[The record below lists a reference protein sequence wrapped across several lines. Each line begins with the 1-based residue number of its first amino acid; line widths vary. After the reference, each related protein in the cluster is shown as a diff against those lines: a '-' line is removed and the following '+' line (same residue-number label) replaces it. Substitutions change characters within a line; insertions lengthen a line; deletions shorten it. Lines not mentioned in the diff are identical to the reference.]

1 VKNRLPNF
9 TPDSDEPLQF
19 YAHDAALRGTG
30 VYRAASA
37 SADGIAAP
45 TLYTQNI
52 TDVSSRPF
60 WVNTNI
66 ALTPASGVSVTGNY
80 IFMHKNNGNVVRRAI
95 SDGAETE
102 YLTSLSEV
110 GLAAVSDTEVYILEK
125 VNSTMYTISLYNNTG
140 KVSEWHGAVYGER
153 EYPGTFD
160 AVRLADGDYIV
171 FQTELGK
178 NARIIKYADTTWS
191 DSELVYPIDVVDD
204 TSSFRLGGV
213 SSINGNL
220 VVVGI
225 ITRDNYKVKIYTIGP
240 KHFTH
245 GREWF
250 IDEGQYIDYTLEISG
265 TPYAIHGSPGKML
278 LVDDELWIFSGD
290 QTLHSAP
297 STILFGTDR
306 EDQKQTIGF
315 VSANMGSDLNRPSR
329 ATFQVPYRYQSSLL
343 KAGNILEWY
352 AEVNGTSFKLG
363 TFSIDAVLD
372 TREVGGRDYAVVA
385 RSMSGKYLA
394 SWNSDSSFD
403 YWSQTKQSS
412 QVVELA
418 EVIRGDG
425 DWEEESETGEDE
437 PTFLR
442 LKAFNLPGVL
452 YTVHRSSRNGAVV
465 GEFRNGAST
474 SPDASTRYGVA
485 IAYYRETPQDAAD
498 RLGVDIASDDD
509 CVHHGLLF
517 MVDSSTGETGLYLIT
532 NSTPILLASGSAITP
547 GDDWHW
553 LRIDFHE
560 GLVHCS
566 YRTGIAWTDVI
577 THRFVSDVG
586 YDTPWFSEEVGKGAL
601 YIENVTDHATSYAF
615 TTKDTVIPV
624 ADNSVFPTSD
634 IVMIDKEIIRY
645 DGKTVN
651 RSILDPMTWAPGRTF
666 KNAPDDNGNDL
677 VTKYIFGAPVHTGYH
692 TSHTMYLRT
701 QSFVAPDDY
710 LLTKVR
716 VWAQKIGSPSAMT
729 MIIATDDYDN
739 WGSELPS
746 WAIVATAT
754 VSRSDN
760 NEGYLEGNF
769 AKKSLKSGD
778 AYFIALVST
787 GHNASNHYRLFHQ
800 ANINKPRHLY
810 RTHDGNN
817 WVTDNSITMT
827 VWVYAMSNQIDGYEI
842 YFDTEDVN
850 TPIEYYNACALAII
864 EGPGKGQVFDITG
877 YDYTAPYQWVPDS
890 LDPGWESFV
899 GNLAYGSWVNQE
911 MRRVFV
917 AKDPTNV
924 FTTETKAI
932 IVPGLKIS
940 QRGIVIDESGLEVID
955 KTTIVNH
962 GQSICSLYRDA
973 YMDTRNFQYFTGE
986 RDWMLEDM
994 IREISGKANLLDLSV
1009 EKRLDQSDVG
1019 LTAGLDKDTAQANAV
1034 SGETAIV
1041 NFTVSNWNSGGV
1053 GLAVFPAVDSDIEM
1067 AAVVVRET
1075 DIVYYKGNT
1084 PEIVETFP
1092 YTTSG
1097 EFTIS
1102 FQSTSFSVWNN
1113 GRFICHFMFPESN
1126 ADQPDFHQGFKI
1138 GVITFNVI
1146 EYSASWSMLDN
1157 RVDNYILDIGQSGYQ
1172 LIEGLIGEKQIYFVD
1187 DADGNLRFF
1196 RTHEIVNE
1204 GEPLNLHISGSIT
1217 DSDTDLKTR
1226 LRVEGAEIVE
1236 LADFAA
1242 LARYGNRF
1250 AMIGLREPNNIIEAM
1265 REAEFIQADLLRS
1278 STSLPLRGA
1287 MDARIEPGDIVEIY
1301 YADGIRSILV
1311 KSMSVDMSLDRDNVT
1326 FDMSLDGVGYA

>member
-1 VKNRLPNF
+1 M
-9 TPDSDEPLQF
+9 
-19 YAHDAALRGTG
+19 H
-30 VYRAASA
+30 RA
-37 SADGIAAP
+37 
-45 TLYTQNI
+45 
-52 TDVSSRPF
+52 
-60 WVNTNI
+60 
-66 ALTPASGVSVTGNY
+66 
-80 IFMHKNNGNVVRRAI
+80 NGNVVRRSI
-95 SDGAETE
+95 SDGSESVYVTFQ
-102 YLTSLSEV
+102 SEV

-125 VNSTMYTISLYNNTG
+125 VNSTMYTVSRYNSSG

-153 EYPGTFD
+153 NYPGTFD

-171 FQTELGK
+171 YQTELGK
-178 NARIIKYADTTWS
+178 NARIIKYADSVWS

-213 SSINGNL
+213 SSINGRL

-225 ITRDNYKVKIYTIGP
+225 IARENYKVKIYTIGP
-240 KHFTH
+240 GHFTH

-250 IDEGQYIDYTLEISG
+250 IDEGQYIDYTLDISG
-265 TPYAIHGSPGKML
+265 TPHAIHGSPGKML
-278 LVDDELWIFSGD
+278 LIDETLWVFSGD

-306 EDQKQTIGF
+306 EDQKETIGF
-315 VSANMGSDLNRPSR
+315 VSANMGADLNRPSR
-329 ATFQVPYRYQSSLL
+329 ATFQVPYRYQSPLL

-352 AEVNGTSFKLG
+352 CQVNGTSFKLG
-363 TFSIDAVLD
+363 TYSIDAVLD
-372 TREVGGRDYAVVA
+372 TREVGGRDFSVVA
-385 RSMSGKYLA
+385 RSLSGKYLA

-425 DWEEESETGEDE
+425 DWEDVAEVGEEES
-437 PTFLR
+437 TFLR

-485 IAYYRETPQDAAD
+485 IVYYRETPQDAAD
-498 RLGVDIASDDD
+498 RLGTDIASDDD

-517 MVDSSTGETGLYLIT
+517 MVDSSTGATGLYLIT
-532 NSTPILLASGSAITP
+532 NSTPMLLASGSTISP
-547 GDDWHW
+547 GDGWHW
-553 LRIDFHE
+553 LRVDFHE
-560 GLVHCS
+560 GLVRCS

-601 YIENVTDHATSYAF
+601 YIENVTAHSLSYPFTS
-615 TTKDTVIPV
+615 TDKIIPV
-624 ADNSVFPTSD
+624 ADNSVFPTAD
-634 IVMIDKEIIRY
+634 IVRVDKEIMRY

-651 RSILDPMTWAPGRTF
+651 RSILEPMTWAKGRTF
-666 KNAPDDNGNDL
+666 KGAPDDNSNNL
-677 VTKYIFGAPVHTGYH
+677 TLKYIFGAPYRTGYH
-692 TSHTMYLRT
+692 TSNTTYLRA

-710 LLTKVR
+710 YITKVR
-716 VWAQKIGSPSAMT
+716 VWAQKIGSPSPMT
-729 MIIATDDYDN
+729 MMIVTDDYDN
-739 WGSELPS
+739 LGSELPS
-746 WAIVATAT
+746 YAVVATDT
-754 VSRSDN
+754 VYRNDGA
-760 NEGYLEGNF
+760 EGYLEGDF
-769 AKKSLKSGD
+769 PLKPLKAGD
-778 AYFIALVST
+778 AYFIVLVST
-787 GHNASNHYRLFHQ
+787 GHDASNHYRIFHQ
-800 ANINKPRHLY
+800 ANIGKPRHLY
-810 RTHDGNN
+810 RTHNGSG
-817 WVTDNSITMT
+817 WTTDDTITMT
-827 VWVYAMSNQIDGYEI
+827 VWVYAYSSDVDGYEI
-842 YFDTEDVN
+842 YFDTEDVS
-850 TPIEYYNACALAII
+850 TPVDYYNDCALVIT
-864 EGPGKGQVFDITG
+864 EGPGKGQVFDIIG

-890 LDPGWESFV
+890 YNPGWINFV
-899 GNLAYGSWVNQE
+899 GNPAYGSWVNKG

-917 AKDPTNV
+917 AKDPSIA

-932 IVPGLKIS
+932 IVPGLKVTK
-940 QRGIVIDESGLEVID
+940 RGIVFSKTGAELAD
-955 KTTIVNH
+955 KATIVSH
-962 GQSICSLYRDA
+962 GQSICSLYREA
-973 YMDTRNFQYFTGE
+973 YMDARNFQYFTGE
-986 RDWMLEDM
+986 RDWTLEDM
-994 IREISGKANLLDLSV
+994 ICEISSKANLLDLSV

-1019 LTAGLDKDTAQANAV
+1019 LTAGLDKNNAAANALD
-1034 SGETAIV
+1034 GETAIV
-1041 NFTVSNWNSGGV
+1041 NFTVSSWNSGGV
-1053 GLAVFPAVDSDIEM
+1053 GLAVFPAADSGIEM
-1067 AAVVVRET
+1067 AAVVVREN

-1084 PEIVETFP
+1084 PQIVETFP
-1092 YTTSG
+1092 HTTSG

-1138 GVITFNVI
+1138 GVITLNVV
-1146 EYSASWSMLDN
+1146 EYMASWSMLDN

-1172 LIEGLIGEKQIYFVD
+1172 LIESLIGEKQIYFVD

-1196 RTHEIVNE
+1196 RNHDIVNQ
-1204 GEPLNLHISGSIT
+1204 GEPLDLHISGSIT

-1242 LARYGNRF
+1242 LAQFGNRF

-1301 YADGIRSILV
+1301 YADGTRSILV
-1311 KSMSVDMSLDRDNVT
+1311 KSLSVDMSLDRDQVI